1 MRLPEAA
8 ALKGTGAYRWTLLL
22 IVAAIAATIALAIA
36 VS

>member
-1 MRLPEAA
+1 MRLPGAA